1 MAFEHLSQTTEII
14 KHFGALLDQEQALL
28 RELNETEEA
37 AERNPTL
44 LPAARSLDERW
55 ERTCAETLVAFEALL
70 AHRPT
75 DLPSAALWTTKLL
88 ELVADDGLYDQWQE
102 QAIAA
107 LREVFGKLAPPA
119 ALAS

>member
-1 MAFEHLSQTTEII
+1 MAMEALAQTSDII

-37 AERNPTL
+37 AERNPILRPT
-44 LPAARSLDERW
+44 ARSLDERW

-75 DLPSAALWTTKLL
+75 DLPSAALWSTRLL
-88 ELVADDGLYDQWQE
+88 EMVGDDGLYDQWQ
-102 QAIAA
+102 QKAIAA
-107 LREVFGKLAPPA
+107 MREVFGKLTPPS